1 MKMLFTLLFFISLT
15 SKLLS
20 QESDQNG
27 WKVFMDD
34 NLILAGNIHL
44 RNYERSK
51 AAIGLSE
58 WRNMKILKFIY
69 FNHGAYEVR
78 IEFKE
83 KGKLVFDILKCN
95 SERIAIGDT
104 ITVYSEIFSKQ
115 CCKIDGKEVEIY
127 YNDDKFQMTPTL
139 LGTIHIKKE

>member
-1 MKMLFTLLFFISLT
+1 MLFTLLFFISLT

-34 NLILAGNIHL
+34 SLILAGNIHL
-44 RNYERSK
+44 RNYERPK

-58 WRNMKILKFIY
+58 WRNMKFLKFIY
-69 FNHGAYEVR
+69 FNHGANEVR

-83 KGKLVFDILKCN
+83 KGKLLFDILKCN

-115 CCKIDGKEVEIY
+115 CKIVGKEVEIY
-127 YNDDKFQMTPTL
+127 YYDDKFQPTPTL
-139 LGTIHIKKE
+139 LGTINIKKE